1 MKLTVVVPVYNERDT
16 VEQAIRAVQATG
28 LDHELIVV
36 DDGSDDGTTEIIQ
49 RLQGPGVRVICQP
62 QRMGKGM
69 AIRTAL
75 PHAQGQVVVIH
86 DADLEYDPRDFRAM
100 LEPIIK
106 DEAQVVYGTR
116 FWKRVE
122 GIRLANRI
130 INRLL
135 AWLANLLFRA
145 GISDEATCY
154 KMLRTDLLKS
164 IPLQCRGF
172 EFCPEITAKVRR
184 RGVRIAE
191 VPISYRARPDQSS
204 KKIRWTD
211 GIKAITTLLHYRLW
225 E

>member
-16 VEQAIRAVQATG
+16 VEPAIRAVQATG

-36 DDGSDDGTTEIIQ
+36 DDGSDDGTTEILK
-49 RLQGPGVRVICQP
+49 RLEGPGVRVIHQP
-62 QRMGKGM
+62 RRMGKGM

-75 PHAQGQVVVIH
+75 LLAQGEVTVIH
-86 DADLEYDPRDFRAM
+86 DADLEYDPRDFRRM
-100 LEPIIK
+100 LEPITTGQ
-106 DEAQVVYGTR
+106 AQVVYGTR
-116 FWKRVE
+116 FWKPVE
-122 GIRLANRI
+122 GMRLANRI
-130 INRLL
+130 VNRLL

-154 KMLRTDLLKS
+154 KMLRTDLLRS

-172 EFCPEITAKVRR
+172 EFCPEITAKLRR
-184 RGVRIAE
+184 RRVRIAE
-191 VPISYRARPDQSS
+191 VPISYRPRPEQSS